1 MLKEYRSTQHPPG
14 KCLAGA
20 NAMRSVLA
28 LGLLITLWAPAD
40 AATVHRARRPEVRWR
55 PVQRVTIPDVPKGY
69 AVPGWTDAQTRQWL
83 DNATGPKD

>member
-1 MLKEYRSTQHPPG
+1 
-14 KCLAGA
+14 
-20 NAMRSVLA
+20 MRSVLA

-40 AATVHRARRPEVRWR
+40 AATVHHARRPEVRWR

-69 AVPGWTDAQTRQWL
+69 AVPGWIDAQTRQWL